1 MNKRTTL
8 LVCIALA
15 AATSAAA
22 QPAEEAGDRAY
33 QLRHLD
39 SRVAEALFW
48 DLCDAERDR
57 CAVHSATGGG
67 LTVRAP
73 QSIQRRMAR
82 LLAERDVLPPSQ
94 RLQLHLLV
102 AGRDRGQIP
111 EALTAG
117 PRKALE
123 DLAAVLG
130 YRSFVLLDVALV
142 ETVESARTNL
152 AGPGGVVLDAA
163 LRVRAVT
170 GLEND
175 KLHVDLSL
183 TVPGAHEQAQ
193 AAGGEGF
200 RPASLLNTSLSL
212 DAGETVVVGTSRVD
226 GGEEGL
232 VLLLTALR

>member
-1 MNKRTTL
+1 MNKKTML
-8 LVCIALA
+8 LVCIVLA

-22 QPAEEAGDRAY
+22 QPGEETGVRAY
-33 QLRHLD
+33 QLRVLD

-48 DLCDAERDR
+48 DLCDAERDA
-57 CAVHSATGGG
+57 CEVGSATGGG

-73 QSIQRRMAR
+73 QSVQRRMAR

-111 EALTAG
+111 EALSAG

-130 YRSFVLLDVALV
+130 YRSFVLLDSALV
-142 ETVESARTNL
+142 ETVDAARTNL
-152 AGPGGVVLDAA
+152 AGPGGRVLDAS

-183 TVPGAHEQAQ
+183 IAHGAQEQGRE
-193 AAGGEGF
+193 AGGGPF
-200 RPASLLNTSLSL
+200 RPGTLLNTSLSL

-232 VLLLTALR
+232 VLLLTALQ